1 MKNKVETS
9 REILASPQAVW
20 EIISD
25 LESMGRLSPENTG
38 GRWEKGVKGVEEGV
52 IFRGKNKNGSRQ
64 WPTKVLITECES
76 PKKLAFI
83 LRVAGQTW
91 CEWAYQIEV
100 TENGCLVTESW
111 TDMRTWLQVKIGW
124 IISGVADRATH
135 NLKSMEETLENLSRL
150 AEAK

>member
-1 MKNKVETS
+1 MKNRVETS

-52 IFRGKNKNGSRQ
+52 IFRGKNKNGFRQ
-64 WPTKVLITECES
+64 WPTKVLITECEP

-83 LRVAGQTW
+83 LRVGGQTW
-91 CEWAYQIEV
+91 CEWAYRIEV

-124 IISGVADRATH
+124 VVSGVADRATH
-135 NLKSMEETLENLSRL
+135 NLKSMEETLENLSQL
-150 AEAK
+150 AESK